1 MKAEIQKALNDL
13 YHSDSIDVDKLNL
26 VISYIESLEYKNR
39 CMAMDVA
46 KLTKKIEYEM
56 MPIEYIKKRIDFY
69 AEWSDQAEP
78 LKALLED
85 YMDNGKEEVASKKG

>member
-39 CMAMDVA
+39 CMAMELVHDWR
-46 KLTKKIEYEM
+46 KDNE
-56 MPIEYIKKRIDFY
+56 ID
-69 AEWSDQAEP
+69 
-78 LKALLED
+78 
-85 YMDNGKEEVASKKG
+85 